1 MWRALLA
8 GLCAVLLTAG
18 TLRAQS
24 PDNVMLLA
32 DSVLVQQG
40 GDTLVAT
47 GNVEALYQ
55 GTRLTAST
63 IVYDRANDRLDIQG
77 PIRITQPNGDVL
89 TATQAELDQGFEN
102 GLLESARLVLDEQLQ
117 IAAARAARVNGRD
130 AASRGDL
137 LSGLRRSGTAALG
150 DPGEPRGA

>member
-1 MWRALLA
+1 MWRGLLA

-18 TLRAQS
+18 ALRAQS
-24 PDNVMLLA
+24 DNVMLLA

-63 IVYDRANDRLDIQG
+63 IV
-77 PIRITQPNGDVL
+77 
-89 TATQAELDQGFEN
+89 
-102 GLLESARLVLDEQLQ
+102 
-117 IAAARAARVNGRD
+117 
-130 AASRGDL
+130 
-137 LSGLRRSGTAALG
+137 
-150 DPGEPRGA
+150 